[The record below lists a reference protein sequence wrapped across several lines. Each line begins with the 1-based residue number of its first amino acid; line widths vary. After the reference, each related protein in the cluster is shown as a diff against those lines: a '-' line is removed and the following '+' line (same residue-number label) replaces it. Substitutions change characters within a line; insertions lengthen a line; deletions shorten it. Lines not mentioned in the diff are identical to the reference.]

1 MSSPIKL
8 LIVLLGPPG
17 AGKGT
22 QAKLMKEKFHIPHIS
37 TGDILRDAIKSHTKL
52 GQEANTFMHKGQLVP
67 DDIVFGLIRQR
78 LAEPDCKNGLVFDGF
93 PRNLKQAKM
102 LMDLEYI
109 SDFVNFIAILIDIAD
124 DEVVRRLS
132 NRRYC
137 PNCNS
142 IFNLI
147 YKIPQKM
154 ENGLYFCDNCGTE
167 LVIRNDDKVETI
179 KNRLKIYHNSV
190 KPMLDFFKKLSV
202 LHIVNGVTS
211 HSEVFNKI
219 LKIISN

>member
-1 MSSPIKL
+1 M

-67 DDIVFGLIRQR
+67 DDIVFGLIRHR

-102 LMDLEYI
+102 LMNLEYI

>member
-1 MSSPIKL
+1 M

>member
-1 MSSPIKL
+1 MTSPIKL

-37 TGDILRDAIKSHTKL
+37 TGDILRDAIKSRSKL

-78 LAEPDCKNGLVFDGF
+78 LAEPDCKNGVVFDGF

-102 LMDLEYI
+102 LMHLEYI
-109 SDFVNFIAILIDIAD
+109 SDFGNFIAILIDVAD

-147 YKIPQKM
+147 YKIPKKM

-179 KNRLKIYHNSV
+179 KNRL
-190 KPMLDFFKKLSV
+190 
-202 LHIVNGVTS
+202 
-211 HSEVFNKI
+211 
-219 LKIISN
+219 